1 MKEQSENK
9 KKKFGI
15 LKVLLIV
22 LLVLLLFF
30 AAVVGVLYG
39 YYRSKVDKLQADPP
53 MTETISPSEE
63 SVISSEAQDLVDA
76 MESVL
81 QEETLPTVEVTEA
94 TVPVKEDGDVINIL
108 LIGTDERVG
117 RYSTNARGDACL
129 LFSVNTHGDHPVVSL
144 VSFER
149 GMGVPILS
157 GQYQGQWDWLTH
169 TFRYGGAELMLREI
183 QECFKVDVDYYV
195 RVNLKYFED
204 GIDAIGGV
212 DIDFNDMESEF
223 FRICLRYS
231 EIQTGI
237 NHVNGEI
244 ALNYARFRELDSD
257 WQRIQRQRKVIFG
270 ALNQVKQMDLGQ
282 IDALIDT
289 LLGMVRTNLPEEV
302 ITKLILLAPS
312 LPNAEFQQMTI
323 PQKGTYGGMKG
334 MDGRPLFAV
343 DFETNA
349 KILHDFIY
357 PHLKDSN

>member
-1 MKEQSENK
+1 MKQNNE
-9 KKKFGI
+9 KKKFSFGK
-15 LKVLLIV
+15 LLLII
-22 LLVLLLFF
+22 LLVIFLLIFT
-30 AAVVGVLYG
+30 VVALAYG
-39 YYRSKVDKLQADPP
+39 YYRSKIGLLQADPP
-53 MTETISPSEE
+53 VTETLSASD
-63 SVISSEAQDLVDA
+63 EAQVNDDAQDYVD
-76 MESVL
+76 EIVGVL
-81 QEETLPTVEVTEA
+81 GTEPEVEATEA
-94 TVPVKEDGDVINIL
+94 TAPVAEDGDVINIL
-108 LIGTDERVG
+108 LIGTDERKKG
-117 RYSTNARGDACL
+117 YSTNARGDTCIL
-129 LFSVNTHGDHPVVSL
+129 LSVNSHGDHPVISL

-157 GQYQGQWDWLTH
+157 GQYQGKWDWLTH
-169 TFRYGGAELMLREI
+169 TFRYGGAELMLQEI
-183 QECFKVDVDYYV
+183 QYCFKVDVDHYV
-195 RVNLKYFED
+195 RINLNSFEK

-212 DIDFNDMESEF
+212 TVYFDDAEATYFRDGHINYDI
-223 FRICLRYS
+223 YP
-231 EIQTGI
+231 GY
-237 NHVNGEI
+237 NHLNGHE
-244 ALNYARFRELDSD
+244 ALAYARLREIDSD
-257 WQRIQRQRKVIFG
+257 WQRIQRQREVIFS

>member
-1 MKEQSENK
+1 MKEKPE

-22 LLVLLLFF
+22 LLVLFLFF

-108 LIGTDERVG
+108 LIGTDERVNN
-117 RYSTNARGDACL
+117 YSTNARGDACL

-212 DIDFNDMESEF
+212 DVYFDEVEADY
-223 FRICLRYS
+223 FRAGHGA
-231 EIQTGI
+231 EIYAGM
-237 NHVNGEI
+237 NHLNGEL
-244 ALNYARFRELDSD
+244 ALNYARLREIDSD
-257 WQRIQRQRKVIFG
+257 WQRIQRQREVIFS

-312 LPNAEFQQMTI
+312 LPDAEFQQMTI

>member
-15 LKVLLIV
+15 LKALLIV

-30 AAVVGVLYG
+30 VAVVGVAYG

-76 MESVL
+76 MEGVL

-94 TVPVKEDGDVINIL
+94 TVPIKQDGDVINIL

-117 RYSTNARGDACL
+117 KYSTNARGDACL
-129 LFSVNTHGDHPVVSL
+129 LFSVNTYGDHPVVSL

-157 GQYQGQWDWLTH
+157 GQYKGQWDWLTH

-183 QECFKVDVDYYV
+183 QECFKIDVDYYV

-212 DIDFNDMESEF
+212 DVHFDEMEALY
-223 FRICLRYS
+223 FRNGHNADIYP
-231 EIQTGI
+231 GM
-237 NHVNGEI
+237 NHLNGEL
-244 ALNYARFRELDSD
+244 ALCYARLREIDSD
-257 WQRIQRQRKVIFG
+257 WQRIQRQREVIFA
-270 ALNQVKQMDLGQ
+270 ALNQVKQMNLSE

-334 MDGRPLFAV
+334 MGGRPLFAV
-343 DFETNA
+343 DFETNT

-357 PHLKDSN
+357 PHLKESE